1 MIKKTLVLM
10 ALGSTMMLAT
20 SPETLIKTN
29 CAACHM
35 LTTPT
40 ADMIPTLKAPA
51 MDAVMF
57 HINLAISDKK
67 EVKAFI
73 VDYAMNPKIKKS
85 VCESNK
91 VTGFGVM
98 PSLKGKISDA
108 DLSTVA
114 DYMMENFPTPAF
126 VKMITEMQTN
136 GKMNALLNSP
146 FLINQTALPHMTK
159 VLIEN
164 WEKGTL
170 ALTAEQKEK
179 LLVVRK
185 ETMTAVKQIKG
196 KVKVLEAEIITLLID
211 AEESKEMDVKVDAL
225 AKLKAEAT
233 KAHLKCIAQTVEIL
247 DDEQMELLF
256 PFFDS

>member
-1 MIKKTLVLM
+1 M
-10 ALGSTMMLAT
+10 
-20 SPETLIKTN
+20 
-29 CAACHM
+29 
-35 LTTPT
+35 
-40 ADMIPTLKAPA
+40 KAPA

-57 HINLAISDKK
+57 HINLTMSDKNK
-67 EVKAFI
+67 IKAFI
-73 VDYAMNPKIKKS
+73 VDYAMNPKISKS

-108 DLSTVA
+108 DLSTIA
-114 DYMMENFPTPAF
+114 DHMIEKFPSPEF

-136 GKMNALLNSP
+136 GKMNALLHSP
-146 FLINQTALPHMTK
+146 FLINQDALPHMTK

-164 WEKGTL
+164 WEKGSL
-170 ALTAEQKEK
+170 ALSAEQKEK

-185 ETMTAVKQIKG
+185 ETMTEVKRIKA
-196 KVKVLEAEIITLLID
+196 KVQALEAEIITLLVD
-211 AEESKEMDVKVDAL
+211 AEDSKEMNVKVDAL

-247 DDEQMELLF
+247 EDEQMELLF
-256 PFFDS
+256 PFWDS

>member
-1 MIKKTLVLM
+1 M
-10 ALGSTMMLAT
+10 ALGTTMMFAS
-20 SPETLIKTN
+20 SPEALIKTN

-40 ADMIPTLKAPA
+40 AAMIPTLKAPA

-67 EVKAFI
+67 EIKAFI
-73 VDYAMNPKIKKS
+73 VDYVMNPKITKS

-91 VTGFGVM
+91 VTQFGIM

-108 DLSTVA
+108 DFSTVV
-114 DYMMENFPTPAF
+114 DYMMENFPSPEF
-126 VKMITEMQTN
+126 VKMISEMQTN

-170 ALTAEQKEK
+170 ALSAEQKEK

-185 ETMTAVKQIKG
+185 ETMTEVKRIKA

-211 AEESKEMDVKVDAL
+211 AEALKEMDPKVDAL